1 MDIQE
6 FYKDKEK
13 RDLIDTITN
22 AKWITEAQKT
32 AMIGFMEDYEDEDD
46 VKKELED
53 LKRKQKE
60 YDYGEDEYK
69 ALDDRI
75 DKKVRK
81 LKDIRFRDNQ
91 QRARDQERAKKQGRK
106 IGIGGGL
113 GS

>member
-22 AKWITEAQKT
+22 AKWITEEQKA
-32 AMIGFMEDYEDEDD
+32 AMIGIMEDYEDEDD

-53 LKRKQKE
+53 LKRKQRD
-60 YDYGEDEYK
+60 YDYGDDEYE
-69 ALDDRI
+69 ALGDRI
-75 DKKVRK
+75 DKKVKK
-81 LKDIRFRDNQ
+81 LKDIRFRDSQ
-91 QRARDQERAKKQGRK
+91 QRSRDQERAKKQGRK